1 MATLT
6 KPIVAKPPTPRQL
19 NTRFKPTATT
29 RATNTSMSDMAKDV
43 SQMNRKANKR
53 IKNLAEQGVY
63 SYALEARY
71 RKVHNTHRDTKV
83 DYSKVLKE
91 AESGLLNFRMPE
103 SKKIGFKGAV
113 YKYDQ
118 KGMYRASNDVYTFL
132 ESKTSTKTGIVEW
145 LTDLKSK
152 FRFDPTGEFN
162 SLPVDEQVYSLK
174 EAFRY
179 LDEVEKYMKETGDIL
194 SDSERYKLT
203 EFMADEISKGGFN
216 TSTMSIDE
224 LTEFLK
230 KTASELTADQSV
242 FTPFTFGG
250 KTYDF

>member
-6 KPIVAKPPTPRQL
+6 KPLAAKPPTSRQL
-19 NTRFKPTATT
+19 NARFKPTDTV
-29 RATNTSMSDMAKDV
+29 RLTNTPISDMAKDV

-53 IKNLAEQGVY
+53 IKNLAEQGIY
-63 SYALEARY
+63 SYSLEARY
-71 RKVHNTHRDTKV
+71 RKVHNTRRTTKV
-83 DYSKVLKE
+83 DYSKVLEE
-91 AESGLLNFRMPE
+91 AKSGLLNFRMPE

-118 KGMYRASNDVYTFL
+118 KEMYRASDDVYTFL
-132 ESKTSTKTGIVEW
+132 QSKTSTKTGILNW

-152 FRFDPTGEFN
+152 FKFDPNSGFN
-162 SLPVDEQVYSLK
+162 SLSVDEQVYALR

-179 LDEVEKYMKETGDIL
+179 LETVEEYMKETGDIL
-194 SDSERYKLT
+194 SDTERYRLT

-216 TSTMSIDE
+216 TSNMSIDD

-230 KTASELTADQSV
+230 KTAVELTSDETIY
-242 FTPFTFGG
+242 TPFTFGG
-250 KTYDF
+250 KTYNI